1 MPQQNIGV
9 GIEGK
14 TYVETI
20 SPIHFPQAVVVKRLV
35 KSGLGSSNR
44 TSSELKAVESDSE
57 CHFLMNSNNVVAAL
71 DLCSEAGVS
80 GVIVT
85 KSHAV
90 MELLPHR

>member
-1 MPQQNIGV
+1 MLVLALKQ
-9 GIEGK
+9 K
-14 TYVETI
+14 KYVDMI
-20 SPIHFPQAVVVKRLV
+20 SPIHFAQAVVVKRLV
-35 KSGLGSSNR
+35 KSGGGSSNR
-44 TSSELKAVESDSE
+44 TSSELKAVEADSE
-57 CHFLMNSNNVVAAL
+57 CHFLMNSNDVVAAL

>member
-1 MPQQNIGV
+1 M
-9 GIEGK
+9 
-14 TYVETI
+14 
-20 SPIHFPQAVVVKRLV
+20 
-35 KSGLGSSNR
+35 
-44 TSSELKAVESDSE
+44 KAVEVDSE
-57 CHFLMNSNNVVAAL
+57 CHFLMNSNYVVAAL

>member
-1 MPQQNIGV
+1 M
-9 GIEGK
+9 
-14 TYVETI
+14 
-20 SPIHFPQAVVVKRLV
+20 VKRLV

-44 TSSELKAVESDSE
+44 TSSELKAVELDRE
-57 CHFLMNSNNVVAAL
+57 CHFLMNSNDVVAAL
-71 DLCSEAGVS
+71 DLCSEGGVS